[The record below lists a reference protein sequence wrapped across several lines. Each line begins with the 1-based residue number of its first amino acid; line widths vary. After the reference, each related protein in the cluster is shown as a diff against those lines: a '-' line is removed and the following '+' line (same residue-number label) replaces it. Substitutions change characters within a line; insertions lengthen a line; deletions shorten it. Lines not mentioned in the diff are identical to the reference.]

1 MKASSLR
8 NLKLVFYHMLTTRDV
23 RCCLSMEWRFK
34 QRSLPSGKILNLRI
48 AVEVVMKAMVFP

>member
-8 NLKLVFYHMLTTRDV
+8 HLKLVFPHLLTARDV

-48 AVEVVMKAMVFP
+48 AVKVVMRVIGFP